1 MSLWRPEPTEE
12 EYEQLHRD
20 LTRVQEELGIAN
32 QVLEQHRQFLDQLR
46 AWTLATDDLTPPPH
60 CWDVYRDGVREMKA
74 VVRQML
80 QDLEK

>member
-12 EYEQLHRD
+12 EYEQLYRD
-20 LTRVQEELGIAN
+20 LTMVQEELSIAN
-32 QVLEQHRQFLDQLR
+32 QTLERHRRFLDQLR
-46 AWTLATDDLTPPPH
+46 AWTRATDDLAPPPY
-60 CWDVYRDGVREMKA
+60 CGDVYRDGVREMKA